1 MTLFNFKT
9 DVVLEATSEE
19 DALQQVANRIAV
31 IARQIGN
38 EADLDSNDPFFTLTT
53 VTKGEPAD
61 LQTDPIA
68 EAMRADGEF
77 GEPEPTATTNAPKV
91 YANDVEALKAAG
103 LIDQPDEPED
113 TKDEGNV

>member
-68 EAMRADGEF
+68 E
-77 GEPEPTATTNAPKV
+77 EPEPTATTNAPKV